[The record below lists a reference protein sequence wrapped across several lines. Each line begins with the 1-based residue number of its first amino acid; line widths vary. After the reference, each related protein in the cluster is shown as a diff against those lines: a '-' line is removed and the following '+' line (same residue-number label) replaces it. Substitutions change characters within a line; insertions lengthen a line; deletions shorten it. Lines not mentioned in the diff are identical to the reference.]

1 MSNGVQSAPLRNMEI
16 NIKKIK
22 TKGVDPNER

>member
-1 MSNGVQSAPLRNMEI
+1 VSNGAQSAPLRNVEM

-22 TKGVDPNER
+22 TKGVDPNE